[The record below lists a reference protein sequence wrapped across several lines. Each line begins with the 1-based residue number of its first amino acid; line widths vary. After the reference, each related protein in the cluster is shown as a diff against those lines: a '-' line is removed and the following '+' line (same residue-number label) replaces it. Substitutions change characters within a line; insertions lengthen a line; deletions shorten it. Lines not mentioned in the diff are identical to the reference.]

1 MVYVCPILQQVYQIR
16 RLDIQDNVVQY
27 RYAGPNMNLQSL
39 IKDFLEY
46 LEIERNVSQ
55 LTIRNYAHYLDRFL
69 VFLSSTPGSP
79 TVKPVK
85 YVKDSEG
92 VLSEAKS
99 RMAGKPVKSVRS
111 EAESREVTTESNDE
125 VGKNE
130 KIASEALIAQEERAY
145 ASALKAVTT
154 SQITAESIRQYRL
167 YLSRFADAHDMSLK
181 RVTQNYHLIALRS
194 FLKYALKRDIP
205 VVAPEKIDLPKAE
218 SRSIKFLEREQVDR
232 LLNMP
237 QISTPDGMRDK
248 AILETLFS
256 TGLRVSELVKLN
268 RDQMNFDRKEFGVIG
283 KGRRARVV
291 FLSDGAVEW
300 LERYLK
306 NRDDDAPALFIRY
319 AGKKPDVGENV
330 NESMRLTAR
339 SVQRLVEKYCKK
351 ARLPMKITPH
361 GLRHSFATD
370 LLSGGADLRAI
381 QEMLGHKNVATTQ
394 IYTHITNPQLKE
406 IHHKFHHKIQ
416 EDNENKLA

>member
-1 MVYVCPILQQVYQIR
+1 
-16 RLDIQDNVVQY
+16 
-27 RYAGPNMNLQSL
+27 MNLQSL

-69 VFLSSTPGSP
+69 VFLSDAPPLSP
-79 TVKPVK
+79 RVKPVK
-85 YVKDSEG
+85 T
-92 VLSEAKS
+92 
-99 RMAGKPVKSVRS
+99 SVRS
-111 EAESREVTTESNDE
+111 ETESRPAGKSEDRDTTAVSTDTIADE
-125 VGKNE
+125 N
-130 KIASEALIAQEERAY
+130 ALIAKEELAY
-145 ASALKAVTT
+145 SNALKSVTT
-154 SQITAESIRQYRL
+154 AKITAESIRQYRL
-167 YLSRFADAHDMSLK
+167 YLSRFVDEHGISLK

-268 RDQMNFDRKEFGVIG
+268 RDQINFDRKEFGVIG

-291 FLSDGAVEW
+291 FLSDSAVEW
-300 LERYLK
+300 LERYL
-306 NRDDDAPALFIRY
+306 NDRDDDAPALFIRY
-319 AGKKPDVGENV
+319 AGKKPDEGQNV

-351 ARLPMKITPH
+351 ARLPVKITPH

-406 IHHKFHHKIQ
+406 IHHKFHHKA
-416 EDNENKLA
+416 EEKDMV